1 LNYYPFH
8 LGDYASHTAH
18 FDLLEDLAYRRMLD
32 VYYLREC
39 ALPLD
44 PLEVARLVRMRSN
57 IAEIE
62 AVLREFFAQTEGGWT
77 HPRCDAELARMKDKQ
92 AKAKASAAVSA
103 SVRSA
108 NAQRMLSERS
118 ADAELPTPTPTPI
131 KTKTPPPPA
140 DAVGAFA
147 RFWDA
152 WPKHPRKVARPQ
164 CERKWRST
172 GCEAIAD
179 RVIAAVEAAKRSADW
194 AKDGGAFIPAPL
206 VWLKQSRWEAATE
219 SENAPDVIA
228 NAEARRTAE
237 YLEAQE
243 RHRQA
248 AIDPEAMARHRAALQ
263 GAKERALGLQ

>member
-1 LNYYPFH
+1 
-8 LGDYASHTAH
+8 
-18 FDLLEDLAYRRMLD
+18 
-32 VYYLREC
+32 
-39 ALPLD
+39 
-44 PLEVARLVRMRSN
+44 
-57 IAEIE
+57 
-62 AVLREFFAQTEGGWT
+62 
-77 HPRCDAELARMKDKQ
+77 
-92 AKAKASAAVSA
+92 
-103 SVRSA
+103 
-108 NAQRMLSERS
+108 
-118 ADAELPTPTPTPI
+118 
-131 KTKTPPPPA
+131 
-140 DAVGAFA
+140 VGAFA